1 MRQVLQPG
9 YFSFVRNAKLYGD
22 VTITW
27 CFNGQKLK
35 PPLVLFAACAPCCLC
50 SGSRRS
56 SRSLSCTW
64 LAACANST
72 SRNGPTS
79 SLHAAGGS
87 SLSRTFQWS
96 YLKVLSIK
104 TFHLKPLPLYFFF
117 FLSLPKKTCLCLPDI
132 CHQILDLYS
141 QGNKPIPQQ
150 MQEKERAPA
159 APISAPP
166 APQGQPPAANPPPP
180 PPKKT
185 SPQGGSPSR
194 QLKRSHVSIHSAC
207 AVQLVFNMI
216 HARGS
221 YFISSVLQTSPKDEP
236 KAPGNMFIND

>member
-1 MRQVLQPG
+1 MQGAANGLDLCQRQVRILCIRF
-9 YFSFVRNAKLYGD
+9 YSLVSLRNAKLYGD

-27 CFNGQKLK
+27 CFNDLACPDVIISLNQNRQKLK

-50 SGSRRS
+50 SGSQRS

-104 TFHLKPLPLYFFF
+104 TFHLKPLPLYFF
-117 FLSLPKKTCLCLPDI
+117 LSSPKKHVFAFQTFATRSWTCTLRETNPSLSRCRRRRGHLLLRPLLLQLHRDNRQPLTLLPH
-132 CHQILDLYS
+132 HQ
-141 QGNKPIPQQ
+141 
-150 MQEKERAPA
+150 
-159 APISAPP
+159 
-166 APQGQPPAANPPPP
+166 
-180 PPKKT
+180 
-185 SPQGGSPSR
+185 
-194 QLKRSHVSIHSAC
+194 KRLPLRVVAR
-207 AVQLVFNMI
+207 
-216 HARGS
+216 HA
-221 YFISSVLQTSPKDEP
+221 SSN
-236 KAPGNMFIND
+236 AHM